1 MREALTLLLSP
12 EKIESW
18 YAGME
23 TRNAAQT
30 LAVTVALQSFISTM
44 TDPAQ
49 RATQPEQ
56 AIKAV
61 LDKRATQAREQL
73 LAESAKSIEDA
84 LVKRDSQALSRIHQ
98 AMSRRGFE
106 VAAKQVIERMN
117 EALLH
122 AVSNWVL
129 TWCMEAKTRGEA
141 ASGFPDAINFEL
153 AGIDPAEYAAMK
165 DAEIYLSATV

>member
-12 EKIESW
+12 EKIELW

-73 LAESAKSIEDA
+73 LAESATSIEDA

-106 VAAKQVIERMN
+106 VAAKQAIERMN

-122 AVSNWVL
+122 TASNWVL
-129 TWCMEAKTRGEA
+129 TWCMEAKTHGEA
-141 ASGFPDAINFEL
+141 ASGFPDALNFEL

-165 DAEIYLSATV
+165 DTAIYLSAAS